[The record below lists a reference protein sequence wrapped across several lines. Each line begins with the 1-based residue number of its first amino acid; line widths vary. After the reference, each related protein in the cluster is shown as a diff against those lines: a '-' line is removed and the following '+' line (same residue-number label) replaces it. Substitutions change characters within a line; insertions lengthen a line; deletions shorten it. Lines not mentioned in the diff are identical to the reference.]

1 MDWTWILWLALVIVF
16 LIAESATVSLV
27 SIWFAVG
34 SLGALTASLLNAH
47 LWVQILVFLVLSA
60 GLLASLRPFVKKF
73 IKPKITATNVNSVIG
88 TAGYVTEDIDNL
100 SARGQVKLGGM
111 VWSARSTSGDPI
123 CKDTKIKVDRIEGV
137 KVFVTPE

>member
-1 MDWTWILWLALVIVF
+1 MDWTWIGWLVLMVVF
-16 LIAESATVSLV
+16 LIVEGSTVSLI

-34 SLGALTASLLNAH
+34 SLGGLIAAFLNAP
-47 LWVQILVFLVLSA
+47 LWVQITVFLVLS
-60 GLLASLRPFVKKF
+60 GTTLACLRPFVKKF
-73 IKPKITATNVNSVIG
+73 IRPKITATNIDSVIDS
-88 TAGYVTEDIDNL
+88 AGYVTEDIDNL

-137 KVFVTPE
+137 KVFVSPE

>member
-1 MDWTWILWLALVIVF
+1 MDWTWIGWLILMVVF
-16 LIAESATVSLV
+16 LIVESSSVALV
-27 SIWFAVG
+27 SIWFAAG
-34 SLGALTASLLNAH
+34 SLGALIAAVLNAP
-47 LWVQILVFLVLSA
+47 LWVQITVFLSVSA
-60 GLLASLRPFVKKF
+60 TLLACLRPFVKKF
-73 IKPKITATNVNSVIG
+73 IKPKITATNVDSVIG
-88 TAGYVTEDIDNL
+88 SVGYVTEDIDNL